1 MVIVVVDLD
10 GIGGRCVEVA
20 IAVGVR
26 VSSNSEG
33 RSIVSEAW
41 VVGIVCGGEG
51 THETAKRET
60 AAAIVAIPFIKDSC
74 S

>member
-1 MVIVVVDLD
+1 MIAVLVGLV
-10 GIGGRCVEVA
+10 GNRGRCVEVS
-20 IAVGVR
+20 IAGGVR
-26 VSSNSEG
+26 VSSNSDG

-41 VVGIVCGGEG
+41 VVGIICGGEG

>member
-1 MVIVVVDLD
+1 MIAVLVGLV
-10 GIGGRCVEVA
+10 GNGGRCVEVA
-20 IAVGVR
+20 IADGVR

-51 THETAKRET
+51 THETAKREI
-60 AAAIVAIPFIKDSC
+60 AAAIVAIPFIKDSY